1 MGVHTNLVVDTYQ
14 LTHSSLVQMHMDLVN
29 LFPQSPK
36 NRPMMQWTGEHTV
49 RAKGQL
55 NSERLFDFS
64 KFFQK
69 HQRKI

>member
-55 NSERLFDFS
+55 ISECLF
-64 KFFQK
+64 
-69 HQRKI
+69 

>member
-14 LTHSSLVQMHMDLVN
+14 VTHSSLVQMHMDLVN

-55 NSERLFDFS
+55 ISGCIFGVFKS
-64 KFFQK
+64 PKKTTKF
-69 HQRKI
+69 

>member
-49 RAKGQL
+49 RAKGQIK
-55 NSERLFDFS
+55 SKSRLARHRFS
-64 KFFQK
+64 QK
-69 HQRKI
+69 TNQRI